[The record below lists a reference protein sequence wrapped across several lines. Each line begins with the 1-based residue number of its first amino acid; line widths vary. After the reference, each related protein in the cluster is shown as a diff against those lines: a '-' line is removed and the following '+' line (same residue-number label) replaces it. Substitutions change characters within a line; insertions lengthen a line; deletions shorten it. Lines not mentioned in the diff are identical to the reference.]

1 VGSVHDHCV
10 GPMTEWKR
18 IPVEGGESY
27 FYNSTTGDSQW
38 ETPADWVEP
47 VACDP
52 AWTEVKDADSGD
64 VYYYNTES
72 GESSWEKPDGFV
84 SNESVTDA
92 TPSSQSATPWMEVAD
107 PESEGVYYYNT
118 ITQESVWEKPADFD
132 VLQQQQQVEDQA
144 TDKEQKEAV
153 RKSRR
158 ATIDPSLVFAESS
171 PTTMDTEGDDAGEG
185 GEGEEE
191 RGGGGGGEQQQSRQ
205 SRRRSLPS
213 SSSGD
218 DQTAKR
224 KSLSLFRSPDSPD
237 GEEKDHDDEAA
248 ESGHEAVDLAT
259 VDPEAPL
266 EDYCRLLAGVTLDQF
281 ASKVVTDFRRKS
293 VFSKAEHATVNSS
306 AMSWSPEP
314 LSQPLTHLSTPELV
328 TVALTTSKNILGF
341 TGDRVT
347 RNKSPV
353 ELATAIVTLLLDSPQ
368 EARDEALLQLCK
380 HLRGNPSPKSIEMGW
395 QLLLICLAA
404 FAPSKQLG
412 PHLMA
417 FCLSTAEAQQ
427 VLLKNG
433 AGSGL
438 YEIFRC
444 SEKATRACVLSSSLP
459 ARIDMLANDELE
471 ALRRGTKTEVT
482 VRLVDGRHLA
492 LPADS
497 WTSVERLGQ
506 LVAMELSVHPVNAKC
521 FALFESDERP
531 GGSERRLGKHERVL
545 DLFFLWTHH
554 NHTNHHHNNHHHHAS
569 PASGFHFVYKVAHFL
584 DRTAR
589 GCALIDAD
597 HAAVKLLYAQ
607 VVADVLAARYPC
619 SENEAVLLAAV
630 QTQELFGDL
639 HVKPSTLTDLSSVL
653 GGRSLHQFINHRF
666 LGSHTDSHEQ
676 LLIRR
681 SAVEEGIAKAY
692 SRLKGYSPADARLA
706 YLNLMR
712 ANKLYGAAYFRAQAA
727 KGVGALP
734 AEVILAITPTEVV
747 VVQPETSH
755 FLAEYP
761 IETLDE
767 WGHTAH
773 ASTLVLVSTSDE
785 RHFFKLASAAHAE
798 EICELLDS
806 YMRHL

>member
-1 VGSVHDHCV
+1 
-10 GPMTEWKR
+10 MTEWKR
-18 IPVEGGESY
+18 IPVDGGNAY

-38 ETPADWVEP
+38 DEPAGWVEAT
-47 VACDP
+47 ACSL
-52 AWTEVKDADSGD
+52 AWTEVKDADSGV

-84 SNESVTDA
+84 SSDSAADA
-92 TPSSQSATPWMEVAD
+92 TPTLQSTTPWMEVAD
-107 PESEGVYYYNT
+107 PDSGGVYYYNT
-118 ITQESVWEKPADFD
+118 ATQESVWEKPADFD
-132 VLQQQQQVEDQA
+132 ALQQRHKAEDQA
-144 TDKEQKEAV
+144 TDKEAM

-158 ATIDPSLVFAESS
+158 ATIDPSIVFPESS
-171 PTTMDTEGDDAGEG
+171 PTTIDTEADDLGEDG
-185 GEGEEE
+185 GEGE
-191 RGGGGGGEQQQSRQ
+191 GGGGGGAGEQQQQQSRQ

-213 SSSGD
+213 SS
-218 DQTAKR
+218 DQADRR

-237 GEEKDHDDEAA
+237 GEEKDHGDEAA
-248 ESGHEAVDLAT
+248 ELGHEDVDLAT

-266 EDYCRLLAGVTLDQF
+266 EDYSRLLAGVTLDQF

-293 VFSKAEHATVNSS
+293 LFSKAEHTTVNSS
-306 AMSWSPEP
+306 AMSWGPEP

-521 FALFESDERP
+521 FSLFESDERP

-545 DLFFLWTHH
+545 DLFFLWSNH
-554 NHTNHHHNNHHHHAS
+554 NHIHNLHHNNHHQHHVS
-569 PASGFHFVYKVAHFL
+569 PSSGFHFVYKVAHFL
-584 DRTAR
+584 DRTSR

-597 HAAVKLLYAQ
+597 HAAIKLLYAQ
-607 VVADVLAARYPC
+607 VVGDVLAARYPC

-630 QTQELFGDL
+630 QIQELLGDL

-653 GGRSLHQFINHRF
+653 GGRSLHQFINHRY

-706 YLNLMR
+706 YLHLMR

-727 KGVGALP
+727 KGIGALP

-773 ASTLVLVSTSDE
+773 TSTLVLVSTSDE
-785 RHFFKLASAAHAE
+785 RHFFKLASAVHAE
-798 EICELLDS
+798 EICDLLDV